1 MCNQET
7 LVDYLY
13 GELAEAER
21 ASFEAHLAV
30 CADCR
35 READGLSQTRQ
46 HLTAWSPPEP
56 TMNFRIVPSPRL
68 AARPPGRRVLAA
80 VPAWALAAAAMLFLL
95 AGASALANLQVE
107 YGSGTLTVRTGWAG
121 TEPASAAL
129 AATAPAVSPAAAP
142 AAARDQSSE
151 ELKATLVTLTRR
163 LEALE
168 TTQANQAVQL
178 AASRPWITTP
188 ELRRILTDSES
199 RQRTEMALQIAS
211 LWKDFNAARASD
223 FMRVQ
228 QTLAPELQRQQRS
241 IENLYRASL
250 QR

>member
-13 GELAEAER
+13 GELAAAER

-35 READGLSQTRQ
+35 QEAAGLSETRQ
-46 HLTAWSPPEP
+46 HLTSWSPPEP
-56 TMNFRIVPSPRL
+56 TMKFRIVPSSRPV
-68 AARPPGRRVLAA
+68 ARPAGRRVLGA
-80 VPAWALAAAAMLFLL
+80 VPAWALTAAAMLFLL
-95 AGASALANLQVE
+95 AGASALANLQVD

-121 TEPASAAL
+121 TAGAPAMAVADPEPEPAAL
-129 AATAPAVSPAAAP
+129 PAAAP
-142 AAARDQSSE
+142 VQSSE
-151 ELKATLVTLTRR
+151 DLRAALVTLTRR

-168 TTQANQAVQL
+168 TTQADQAVQL
-178 AASRPWITTP
+178 AASRPWITAP
-188 ELRRILTDSES
+188 ELRRILTESES
-199 RQRTEMALQIAS
+199 RQRTEMALRIEG
-211 LWKDFNAARASD
+211 LWKDLQAARASD

-241 IENLYRASL
+241 IENLYRVSL